1 MTDSATIRELFD
13 DFTSLYGSEILY
25 DQSRNLAYVCILKN
39 AHSWS
44 SQLFID
50 NLDCEKISSVPK
62 KTKTVVI
69 LRHPI
74 SRWAS
79 GFAQFMTEYDEAYIS
94 LIDDPKFQRIAFDVV
109 QWDNHTSRQI
119 DSIATLELQDCLF
132 FKCNGDLEQNLIHY
146 LSSVKGVSPE
156 EVINNNMYNRSDG
169 GGIRPII
176 NRKLQKLINSNS
188 VFKKKLLDYY
198 HPDMQLI
205 AYINE
210 HNLWYSPNTNT

>member
-1 MTDSATIRELFD
+1 MHGIIMLKDLID
-13 DFTSLYGSEILY
+13 DYGSLIGGEILY
-25 DQSRNLAYVCILKN
+25 DSSRNLGYVCILKN
-39 AHSWS
+39 AHSWFS
-44 SQLFID
+44 KLFMD
-50 NLDCEKISSVPK
+50 NLDCETVSTLPSG
-62 KTKTVVI
+62 TKAIVI

-79 GFAQFMTEYDEAYIS
+79 GFAQFMTEYDETYIP
-94 LIDDPKFQRIAFDVV
+94 LLDDPKFQRIVFDVV
-109 QWDNHTSRQI
+109 QWDHHTSRQI

-146 LSSVKGVSPE
+146 ISSVKGVPE
-156 EVINNNMYNRSDG
+156 TEIINNDTYNRADD

-176 NRKLQKLINSNS
+176 NSKLQKLINSNS